1 MKWFSRNEHKSSGI
15 NETRKAQLEKIQQY
29 ERFILLKVSRCG
41 CKSAIRQMDRMYPV
55 DKPPKL
61 PFPGCDA
68 AACHCAYEG
77 VVDRRSQ
84 KSRRYRIERRRAHRD
99 GTDRRMN
106 HGRRKSDLLVAY
118 GHF

>member
-1 MKWFSRNEHKSSGI
+1 MKWFSRDEHKSYGI
-15 NETRKAQLEKIQQY
+15 SEVRKAQIDKIQQY

-41 CKSAIRQMDRMYPV
+41 CKAAIHQMDRLYPV

-61 PFPGCDA
+61 PFKGCDA
-68 AACHCAYEG
+68 AECRCAYEG
-77 VVDRRSQ
+77 VVDRRSK
-84 KSRRYRIERRRAHRD
+84 KSRRYRIERRRAHRN
-99 GTDRRMN
+99 GEDRRMN